1 MLGIASPFSS
11 IDDARSW
18 CVRMPICFCDIGG
31 SGALS
36 RPKPGPSPCRRPFS
50 PVHRTLAPGG
60 GEAYL
65 RVLPAVAGDA
75 LPVLLLLLSL
85 ARLLLRPL
93 VLLTPIC
100 PVCLG

>member
-1 MLGIASPFSS
+1 
-11 IDDARSW
+11 
-18 CVRMPICFCDIGG
+18 
-31 SGALS
+31 
-36 RPKPGPSPCRRPFS
+36 
-50 PVHRTLAPGG
+50 VHRALAPGG

-100 PVCLG
+100 PVCAG